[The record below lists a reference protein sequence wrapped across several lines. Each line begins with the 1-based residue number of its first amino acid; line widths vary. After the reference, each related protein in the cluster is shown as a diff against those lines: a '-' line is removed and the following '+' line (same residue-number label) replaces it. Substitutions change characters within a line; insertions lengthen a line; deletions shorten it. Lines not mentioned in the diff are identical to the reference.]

1 MPLGVHWQGV
11 GGVEGVE
18 EAEGRL
24 LAGWL
29 RQREEEEAAAEL
41 QKEMKRVIR
50 TVVKDPVA
58 AMPRTEGGGGRD
70 RSQSVQ
76 VQG

>member
-1 MPLGVHWQGV
+1 M
-11 GGVEGVE
+11 E

-58 AMPRTEGGGGRD
+58 AMPRTEGGGGAG
-70 RSQSVQ
+70 SQSKCTSAGVSSL
-76 VQG
+76 